1 MPSAENAPEVPPT
14 PHIESSEHGHP
25 RPARE
30 RLTQCGAL
38 VLLIAMLLA
47 SLAQFALG
55 LFGLPLVF
63 IMGLFT
69 LLLAAPVVML
79 TTITPAVT
87 VTPQGL
93 LIRPVLWP
101 GRSVAW
107 DQIRAVKPNP
117 LLPPAGAEIGRR
129 ALAGRAH
136 YRPAEGLL
144 LVIPSLPVYYRIA
157 GLFAGEG
164 FTGVIGLTNRAHSD
178 YGRLAR
184 AVLAYA
190 GKPAPA
196 RDSTG
201 D

>member
-1 MPSAENAPEVPPT
+1 MPSAEHMPKPAPRT
-14 PHIESSEHGHP
+14 GISEHGHP
-25 RPARE
+25 RPVQE
-30 RLTQCGAL
+30 RLTQYGAL
-38 VLLIAMLLA
+38 ALLVVMLLA
-47 SLAQFALG
+47 ALVQFALG
-55 LFGLPLVF
+55 LLGLPLVF

-93 LIRPVLWP
+93 LLKPVLWP
-101 GRSVAW
+101 GQSVAW

-129 ALAGRAH
+129 TLAGRAN

-164 FTGVIGLTNRAHSD
+164 FIGVIGLTNRAHSD
-178 YGRLAR
+178 YARLAR
-184 AVLAYA
+184 VVQAHA
-190 GKPAPA
+190 GKPPSAYN
-196 RDSTG
+196 ST
-201 D
+201 DH

>member
-1 MPSAENAPEVPPT
+1 MPSAENGPKLPPN
-14 PHIESSEHGHP
+14 PPIQSSEHGHP
-25 RPARE
+25 RPAQE
-30 RLTQCGAL
+30 RLTQYGAL
-38 VLLIAMLLA
+38 ALLIAMLLA
-47 SLAQFALG
+47 ALVQFALG
-55 LFGLPLVF
+55 LLGLPLVF

-87 VTPQGL
+87 VMPQGL
-93 LIRPVLWP
+93 LIKPVLWP
-101 GRSVAW
+101 ARSIAW
-107 DQIRAVKPNP
+107 DQIHAVKPNP

-129 ALAGRAH
+129 ALTGRAN

-144 LVIPSLPVYYRIA
+144 LIVPSLPVYYRIA

-178 YGRLAR
+178 YARLAR
-184 AVLAYA
+184 AVLACA
-190 GKPAPA
+190 GKTTTAH
-196 RDSTG
+196 DSTS